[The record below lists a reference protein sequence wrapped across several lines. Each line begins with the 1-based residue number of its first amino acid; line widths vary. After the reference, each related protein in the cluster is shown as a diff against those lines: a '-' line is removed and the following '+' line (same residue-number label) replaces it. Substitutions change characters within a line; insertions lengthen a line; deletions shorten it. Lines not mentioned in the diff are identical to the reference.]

1 MSYSQMSIEEAAE
14 YLHLDIRE
22 LHKLIQKKEVPF
34 EIVRGQT
41 IFRKNHLRD
50 WSTQRILAFKE
61 KHLNDF
67 HVNAHANQIAPD
79 QHQPFLSKMLREE
92 SFIDFIPVKSK
103 SKILKYLAEV
113 AFDTG
118 CVCDAT
124 ELFEL
129 LTEREELCPT
139 GLEKGIAI
147 PHTRVHSEYL
157 FLENFLIVGKI
168 PGGVPFGAI
177 DGKLTD
183 IFFMPCT
190 MDDKLHLYTI
200 SRIALMMQKTDIADR
215 LREAETAL
223 DMYEAFTEAETEF
236 VEKFVEK

>member
-1 MSYSQMSIEEAAE
+1 MPYSQLTIEEAAE

-34 EIVRGQT
+34 EIIRGQT
-41 IFRKNHLRD
+41 IFRRNHLRD

-67 HVNAHANQIAPD
+67 HIKAHRQEHTPD
-79 QHQPFLSKMLREE
+79 QHEAFLSSMVKEE
-92 SFIDFIPVKSK
+92 TFIEYMPVKSK
-103 SKILKYLAEV
+103 SKILKYLADQ
-113 AFDTG
+113 AFETG

-124 ELFEL
+124 ELYEL
-129 LTEREELCPT
+129 LEEREDLCPT
-139 GLEKGIAI
+139 GLEGGVAI

-157 FLENFLIVGKI
+157 FLENFLVVGKI
-168 PGGVPFGAI
+168 QGGVPFGAV

-183 IFFMPCT
+183 LFFMPCT

-200 SRIALMMQKTDIADR
+200 SRIALMIQKTDLKAR
-215 LREAETAL
+215 LREAETSHE
-223 DMYEAFTEAETEF
+223 MYEAFLEEEQFF
-236 VEKFVEK
+236 VENYIDK